1 MDWTDII
8 AAIAELILLPLLAW
22 GLTEL
27 REYLKSRTKND
38 HVNKYLGLASDAVYS
53 AVESTMQ
60 TFVNTAKKNGTWS
73 KETAEEAF
81 RAAKSTALL
90 AMGVE
95 AQKVVTEV
103 AGDLDIWLESKIE
116 AYVYE
121 IKERKAV
128 E

>member
-1 MDWTDII
+1 M
-8 AAIAELILLPLLAW
+8 
-22 GLTEL
+22 
-27 REYLKSRTKND
+27 
-38 HVNKYLGLASDAVYS
+38 GLASDAVFN

-103 AGDLDIWLESKIE
+103 AGDVSDASNNATLITDTNDNYYWYRS
-116 AYVYE
+116 
-121 IKERKAV
+121 
-128 E
+128 